1 VSRREARRRYIA
13 FRVSGP
19 RAFTRDEILSAIHSL
34 DGALW
39 LVSFR
44 DSKGLVRSTN
54 VEKEGTIRSLNALRA
69 IAGESVEVSTLG
81 TSGTIRA
88 AVRKYLQ

>member
-1 VSRREARRRYIA
+1 MSPREARRRYIA
-13 FRVSGP
+13 FRVAGR

-34 DGALW
+34 GGTLW
-39 LVSFR
+39 LVSFH
-44 DSKGLVRSTN
+44 DSRGLVRSTN
-54 VEKEGTIRSLNALRA
+54 VEKDETIRSLKALRA